1 MVSSAVKQFYS
12 EVAWGRLDYLLVDVP
27 PGTSDVPMTVLQSLP
42 LDGVIIVSSPQSLAA
57 AAVSK
62 CIKMVFQFKATVLGV
77 VENMAYFIAPQGEYC
92 EILGPTHSS
101 ELESVASAPL
111 LARLPLDPE
120 LALLCDAGHIEK
132 YSAESA
138 TTLATNFLQTLQAR
152 GQTRVRS

>member
-1 MVSSAVKQFYS
+1 MGPNELAHNGEADAGSSAPASAGVL
-12 EVAWGRLDYLLVDVP
+12 AGRRLY
-27 PGTSDVPMTVLQSLP
+27 GEPMRGGGICLRILNRVTCGNAPDQHTP
-42 LDGVIIVSSPQSLAA
+42 
-57 AAVSK
+57 
-62 CIKMVFQFKATVLGV
+62 VLGL